1 MNNKGNFESC
11 HIQRAEA
18 GCDKPILNPELRK
31 SRFRSRILNLVLP
44 IFLAAAGCVAGKVAV
59 AQDSPKPSAAAK
71 NTTGKTPVPKKAK
84 DKKGQAIRALQK
96 KATPTVQ
103 PKEDPEDDEW
113 KKVEKMIRKLQRDD
127 EYWKCWEV
135 DECERV

>member
-11 HIQRAEA
+11 PIQRAEA
-18 GCDKPILNPELRK
+18 GCDKPILESEIRK
-31 SRFRSRILNLVLP
+31 SRFHIRILNLVLP
-44 IFLAAAGCVAGKVAV
+44 IFLAATGCAAGKHVV
-59 AQDSPKPSAAAK
+59 LVQDSPKPPAAAK
-71 NTTGKTPVPKKAK
+71 NTTGKTPVSKKAK

-113 KKVEKMIRKLQRDD
+113 KRMIRKLQNDSE
-127 EYWKCWEV
+127 EYWKCWEEG
-135 DECERV
+135 ECEQV